1 LLPVQAGA
9 VIHEVKAAPQ
19 PQKSSLQA
27 TMRASIAHLGR
38 LKTASIVPLRGYFAS
53 TSAIVAACFMEGWWY
68 EYFASTSAI
77 VAACF
82 MEGWWYECLSLAPY
96 FNPGTL
102 TQSNPRFSSRELN

>member
-9 VIHEVKAAPQ
+9 AIHEVKAAPQ

-38 LKTASIVPLRGYFAS
+38 LKPASIVPLRG
-53 TSAIVAACFMEGWWY
+53 
-68 EYFASTSAI
+68 YFASTSAI

-102 TQSNPRFSSRELN
+102 TQSNPRFSSKELN